1 MTSDSK
7 RQEGDLRDEPGP
19 LAGAEAAPWE
29 KRYENLWVEVEKR
42 HVKSNYKN
50 VACELK
56 EKFGELLQSAP
67 SAEEEEQEW
76 DEPGEDSSDEEEGEV
91 IVRPTAR
98 ARSSILL
105 TIPEQRE
112 SGLEDSDRST
122 CEDRRQ
128 VQEQQTSSCPGPDWS
143 THQESTK
150 TTIASTN
157 HQSHNNK
164 VLPHETTVSQQGVL
178 WKQNAASP
186 RLAEKNLR
194 DPEDPGDPEGS
205 TKSEAPSLMSCAAPA
220 QEASLEGLEEEEE
233 ERFKLGVATPEVVL
247 QHLEKENCG
256 HQREVEEAVAL
267 IVA

>member
-1 MTSDSK
+1 M
-7 RQEGDLRDEPGP
+7 
-19 LAGAEAAPWE
+19 
-29 KRYENLWVEVEKR
+29 EVEKR

-56 EKFGELLQSAP
+56 EKFGELLRSAP
-67 SAEEEEQEW
+67 PAEEEEQER
-76 DEPGEDSSDEEEGEV
+76 DEPGEDSSDEEGEV

-128 VQEQQTSSCPGPDWS
+128 VQEQQTSSCPGQDSS

-150 TTIASTN
+150 TTRASTN
-157 HQSHNNK
+157 HQSQNNK
-164 VLPHETTVSQQGVL
+164 FLPHETTVSQQGVL

-186 RLAEKNLR
+186 RLAEKNLQ
-194 DPEDPGDPEGS
+194 DPGDPGDPGGS
-205 TKSEAPSLMSCAAPA
+205 TKSEAPSLISCAAPA

-233 ERFKLGVATPEVVL
+233 ERFKLGVATPKVVL

-256 HQREVEEAVAL
+256 HQQEVEEAVAL

>member
-1 MTSDSK
+1 M
-7 RQEGDLRDEPGP
+7 
-19 LAGAEAAPWE
+19 
-29 KRYENLWVEVEKR
+29 EVEKR

-56 EKFGELLQSAP
+56 EKFGELLRSAP
-67 SAEEEEQEW
+67 PAEEEEQER
-76 DEPGEDSSDEEEGEV
+76 DEPREDSSDEEEGEV

-128 VQEQQTSSCPGPDWS
+128 VQEQQTSSCPGQDSS

-150 TTIASTN
+150 TTRASTN

-164 VLPHETTVSQQGVL
+164 FLPHETTVSQQGVL

-186 RLAEKNLR
+186 RLAEKNLQ
-194 DPEDPGDPEGS
+194 DPGDPGDPGGS
-205 TKSEAPSLMSCAAPA
+205 TKSEAPSLISCAAPA

-233 ERFKLGVATPEVVL
+233 ERFKLGVATPKVVL